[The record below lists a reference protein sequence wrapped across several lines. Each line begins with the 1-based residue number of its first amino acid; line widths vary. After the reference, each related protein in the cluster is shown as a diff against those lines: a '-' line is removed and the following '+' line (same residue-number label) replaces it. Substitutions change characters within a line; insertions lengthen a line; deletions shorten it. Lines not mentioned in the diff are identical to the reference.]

1 LEADGEQT
9 PIDASAATPPSLRNT
24 WFIAL
29 FGKIFRREAQPGVAI
44 QAGDSD
50 DETETGSGTGS
61 DMPELEHPDQ
71 ERDAKNIKS
80 GKTAPVSLKG
90 GARRRR
96 KAARK

>member
-1 LEADGEQT
+1 M
-9 PIDASAATPPSLRNT
+9 
-24 WFIAL
+24 
-29 FGKIFRREAQPGVAI
+29 AI

-50 DETETGSGTGS
+50 DGGTETGSGTGS

-71 ERDAKNIKS
+71 ERDPKNPTS
-80 GKTAPVSLKG
+80 GKTAPATLKG